1 MTPTPLRLL
10 ARRLR
15 GQAQWAALVAGLLAL
30 CWGLPTGAALAAEPV
45 QSAEADTGEGF
56 PESATTDYL
65 ALGLEDLMNMTV
77 TSVSRKSQPVSEAA
91 AAVFVITQEDIRR
104 SGVTSI
110 AEALRMA
117 PGIEVARIDANKWAI
132 TSRGFNGRFANK
144 LLVLFDGRTV
154 YTPLFS
160 GVFWDRQDTM
170 LEDIDRI
177 EVIRGP
183 GAALWGANAV
193 NGVIN
198 IITRPSGDTL
208 GTLVTATGGTKER
221 AIGAARYGRQLGED
235 STIRVFGKYTNRAA
249 DDDLS
254 GRAANNGW
262 TSLRGGFRLDSEIS
276 GQDSLTLQGDISRE
290 NVHETYVDIVPD
302 LHSFD
307 HTTPV
312 FGANLLSRWKHSY
325 SDTADLGLQFYYD
338 RTDTKLG
345 VLDEQRDTVDV
356 DFQNRFALTEDQEVV
371 WGGGFRYGHDR
382 LLNPTS
388 FLVLS
393 PPSQDNYLFSSFL
406 QDNIA
411 LVPERIH
418 LILGSKFEV
427 NSYTGFEVQP
437 NARLIWTP
445 NRQHT
450 VWGAVSRAVRTPSRG
465 EESLSLYQAS
475 PIPGVL
481 THLNGNDNLQA
492 EELIAYEL
500 GYRVEPSS
508 ALSLDLAAFYNR
520 YRKLSIF
527 KTGTSPELS
536 TPFPPLVAFPLNLGN
551 FGRAETCGVELAA
564 DYKAL
569 PWWRLRGAYTYLHIL
584 STEMDPGAI
593 FGNVKGENP
602 EHQVSLR
609 SSMDLPKQVEL
620 DLWLRYV
627 SSLNFLDTVS
637 AQSIP
642 IGSYLT
648 LDARIAWKPWQ
659 QVEISLVG
667 QNLLQ
672 AQHREFLSQQIN
684 TQATQVSR
692 GMYGKVDWHF

>member
-1 MTPTPLRLL
+1 M
-10 ARRLR
+10 
-15 GQAQWAALVAGLLAL
+15 
-30 CWGLPTGAALAAEPV
+30 
-45 QSAEADTGEGF
+45 
-56 PESATTDYL
+56 
-65 ALGLEDLMNMTV
+65 
-77 TSVSRKSQPVSEAA
+77 
-91 AAVFVITQEDIRR
+91 
-104 SGVTSI
+104 
-110 AEALRMA
+110 
-117 PGIEVARIDANKWAI
+117 
-132 TSRGFNGRFANK
+132 
-144 LLVLFDGRTV
+144 
-154 YTPLFS
+154 
-160 GVFWDRQDTM
+160 
-170 LEDIDRI
+170 
-177 EVIRGP
+177 
-183 GAALWGANAV
+183 

-208 GTLVTATGGTKER
+208 GTLVTATGGTRER

-235 STIRVFGKYTNRAA
+235 SSVRVFAKYTNRAA
-249 DDDLS
+249 DDDVS
-254 GRAANNGW
+254 GRDANNGW

-276 GQDSLTLQGDISRE
+276 GQDSLTLQGDLARE
-290 NVHETYVDIVPD
+290 NVNETYVDIAPD

-312 FGANLLSRWKHSY
+312 FSANLLSRWKHSY
-325 SDTADLGLQFYYD
+325 SETADLGLQFYFD

-345 VLDEQRDTVDV
+345 VIDELRDTVDL
-356 DFQNRFALTEDQEVV
+356 DFQNRFGLTEDQEVV
-371 WGGGFRYGHDR
+371 WGGGFRYSHDR
-382 LLNPTS
+382 ILNPTS
-388 FLVLS
+388 YLVLS
-393 PPSQDNYLFSSFL
+393 PTSQDNYLFSSFL

-411 LVPERIH
+411 LVPERVH

-445 NRQHT
+445 SRQHT
-450 VWGAVSRAVRTPSRG
+450 VWAAVSRAVRTPSRG
-465 EESLSLYQAS
+465 EESLSLYQVS

-481 THLNGNDNLQA
+481 THLNGNDDLQA
-492 EELIAYEL
+492 EELIAYES

-508 ALSLDLAAFYNR
+508 ALSLDLAAYYNR

-527 KTGTSPELS
+527 KTGTVPELS
-536 TPFPPLVAFPLNLGN
+536 TPFPPLIAIPLNLGN

-569 PWWRLRGAYTYLHIL
+569 PWWRLRGAYTYLRFL

-602 EHQVSLR
+602 KHQVSLR
-609 SSMDLPKQVEL
+609 SSMDLPKHVEL

-627 SSLNFLDTVS
+627 SSLNFLDSVS
-637 AQSIP
+637 AQYVP
-642 IGSYLT
+642 VGSYLT
-648 LDARIAWKPWQ
+648 LDARVAWKPWK

-672 AQHREFLSQQIN
+672 ESHREFLSQQIN
-684 TQATQVSR
+684 TQATQVGR